1 MQIVL
6 TFDSFEELEAFK
18 QRIIA
23 EATSGHDIV
32 TATPKAEEPAPKTEE
47 KPKKAPKKAPVEDEL
62 PFGNDSAV
70 TTSKAEEPAPK
81 TEEKPAAKSKHTES
95 ELKSLIT
102 HKLTDG
108 KKKEIKELFAKWGAE
123 KLSDVIAKNP
133 DKIDEIYADAEEV

>member
-1 MQIVL
+1 MQLVI
-6 TFDSFEELEAFK
+6 TFDGFEEFEAFK
-18 QRIIA
+18 RRIVA
-23 EATSGHDIV
+23 EATTGHDIM

-62 PFGNDSAV
+62 PFGNEITV
-70 TTSKAEEPAPK
+70 QEPEPEK

>member
-1 MQIVL
+1 MQIVI

-18 QRIIA
+18 QRIVA
-23 EATSGHDIV
+23 EATTNHDIV

-47 KPKKAPKKAPVEDEL
+47 KPKKAPKKAPVEDEAT
-62 PFGNDSAV
+62 PQ
-70 TTSKAEEPAPK
+70 EPEQEPEK
-81 TEEKPAAKSKHTES
+81 TETKEEKPAAKSKHTES

>member
-1 MQIVL
+1 MQIVI

-18 QRIIA
+18 QRIVA
-23 EATSGHDIV
+23 EATTGHDVV
-32 TATPKAEEPAPKTEE
+32 TAAPKTEE
-47 KPKKAPKKAPVEDEL
+47 KPKKAPKKAPVEDEAT
-62 PFGNDSAV
+62 PQ
-70 TTSKAEEPAPK
+70 EPEQEPEK
-81 TEEKPAAKSKHTES
+81 TETKEEKPAAKSKHTES

>member
-1 MQIVL
+1 MQIVI

-18 QRIIA
+18 QRIVA
-23 EATSGHDIV
+23 EATASHDIV
-32 TATPKAEEPAPKTEE
+32 TATTKAEEPAPKTEE
-47 KPKKAPKKAPVEDEL
+47 KPKKAPKKAPVE
-62 PFGNDSAV
+62 
-70 TTSKAEEPAPK
+70 EEATPQEQEQEPEK
-81 TEEKPAAKSKHTES
+81 TEAKEEKPAAKSKHTES